1 MLLHPG
7 FPTIPGRPTLLSF
20 QVLGGDDLAAEYL
33 LLQLVGRCGCSVGA
47 ACVWSAGDSCC
58 WPALGDSCSVQQPAD
73 CCASSAFACL
83 PACLLSRVHH
93 RTPQSTVGVMSLNL
107 VAEPNTAAAAAAAP
121 PAGAQQAQQAQQLS
135 PLGAAVAAALE
146 ALAPRCRTLPLSI
159 DALNRRPWWP
169 RRDQNSQRLISG
181 PLQLAHNTQVG
192 LVVGV
197 CVLRGIWFSGAFGTV
212 EPYASPVPLWAG
224 CGGLCAERHFL

>member
-1 MLLHPG
+1 
-7 FPTIPGRPTLLSF
+7 
-20 QVLGGDDLAAEYL
+20 
-33 LLQLVGRCGCSVGA
+33 
-47 ACVWSAGDSCC
+47 
-58 WPALGDSCSVQQPAD
+58 
-73 CCASSAFACL
+73 
-83 PACLLSRVHH
+83 
-93 RTPQSTVGVMSLNL
+93 MSLNL

-192 LVVGV
+192 LVAGG
-197 CVLRGIWFSGAFGTV
+197 CALRGN
-212 EPYASPVPLWAG
+212 
-224 CGGLCAERHFL
+224 